1 MKKLILSIGVAFLGF
16 TSLAQEQMTS
26 EETKAIKL
34 IELTSGQQF
43 DIMTEP
49 IVKMVAEDKREEF
62 KKELSASTKEL
73 YKKMAVIYTEKF
85 TEEELDEILAF
96 YATPVGEKMVE
107 LTPDITKKAMEIGQE
122 WGMELQPMMAKYMQ

>member
-1 MKKLILSIGVAFLGF
+1 MKKLILSIGVAFIGF
-16 TSLAQEQMTS
+16 TSMAQEQMTS

-62 KKELSASTKEL
+62 KKELSASTEEL

-107 LTPDITKKAMEIGQE
+107 LTPDITKKAMEIGQA

>member
-1 MKKLILSIGVAFLGF
+1 MKKLILSIGVAFIGF
-16 TSLAQEQMTS
+16 TSMAQEQMTS

-73 YKKMAVIYTEKF
+73 YKKMAVKGLKLYNPTIE
-85 TEEELDEILAF
+85 
-96 YATPVGEKMVE
+96 VSN
-107 LTPDITKKAMEIGQE
+107 
-122 WGMELQPMMAKYMQ
+122 